1 MYAENELLFPTYVI
15 PKLRYERGEVWRGLV
30 ERVSALPEDH
40 PEKLA
45 FSLMMI
51 RIDGCLTCE
60 TDSYRAM
67 RGCRDCARQ
76 SLRRLKASDEEL
88 LALYQKALRD
98 ICTHLRIEEPGIPV
112 EESVPARAA

>member
-1 MYAENELLFPTYVI
+1 M
-15 PKLRYERGEVWRGLV
+15 
-30 ERVSALPEDH
+30 
-40 PEKLA
+40 EKLA

-51 RIDGCLTCE
+51 RIDGCLNCE

-88 LALYQKALRD
+88 LELYGKALEDVRAY
-98 ICTHLRIEEPGIPV
+98 LRIEEEAISI
-112 EESVPARAA
+112 EEVVSARAA

>member
-30 ERVSALPEDH
+30 ERVSAFPEDH

-45 FSLMMI
+45 FSLMM
-51 RIDGCLTCE
+51 
-60 TDSYRAM
+60 AM

-98 ICTHLRIEEPGIPV
+98 ICAHLRVEEPAIPM
-112 EESVPARAA
+112 EESVSARAA